1 MRFEFLKPWEELFLY
16 SLYYQVANLYT
27 TIQTT
32 IVALL
37 SGLFDV
43 STIMQHLI
51 KVKVSKTSSEINSKN
66 QPKLWNKSGGT
77 YGQDRK
83 KGLDFQLFW

>member
-77 YGQDRK
+77 NGQDRK